1 MDLLEHSSVILA
13 CDNCRYSCSTVGHA
27 TFAAVGK
34 PCPACGGGRFI
45 EYVSAADFRGAVEAA
60 DEVVAELCAL
70 AEEQPGNPHD
80 GLSTRLYA
88 IAHKLERGQGRRP

>member
-1 MDLLEHSSVILA
+1 MDLLEHSLTIRTCPTHGSLSIASNGRHLP
-13 CDNCRYSCSTVGHA
+13 CSICGAGT
-27 TFAAVGK
+27 TFVEHV
-34 PCPACGGGRFI
+34 PASQLRGG
-45 EYVSAADFRGAVEAA
+45 VEAA